1 MAGVGQ
7 RGRVEPLPRR
17 NHHDI
22 SHRQDTAGATVGD
35 QRARVRHRGRHRRRH
50 LSDVID
56 RTSECLDVTD
66 RVLLDSDSAKPS
78 PATAADRAKFKAD
91 LKAARALTGQARID
105 AIKKVRSD
113 AKAGKYGPRI
123 EKRVEHARA
132 RIWGHAPAALKA
144 DLKAARAAD
153 PADRPA
159 KLHAIFV
166 KAEAGDYGDQVKK
179 HADKLKAIVDGS

>member
-1 MAGVGQ
+1 MNIPTAKTPMGRRLAISALAFAIVAGIGGAIWLTSTPAPASASVSQ
-7 RGRVEPLPRR
+7 
-17 NHHDI
+17 
-22 SHRQDTAGATVGD
+22 TA
-35 QRARVRHRGRHRRRH
+35 
-50 LSDVID
+50 S
-56 RTSECLDVTD
+56 SLDA
-66 RVLLDSDSAKPS
+66 DSAKPS
-78 PATAADRAKFKAD
+78 PATAAERAKFRAD

-105 AIKKVRSD
+105 AIKKVRTD

-123 EKRVEHARA
+123 EKRVEHPRA
-132 RIWGHAPAALKA
+132 RLWAHAPAALKA

-166 KAEAGDYGDQVKK
+166 KAEAGDYGDKVKK

>member
-1 MAGVGQ
+1 MTFPTAKTPMGRRLAISALAFAIVAGIG
-7 RGRVEPLPRR
+7 
-17 NHHDI
+17 
-22 SHRQDTAGATVGD
+22 GAIW
-35 QRARVRHRGRHRRRH
+35 
-50 LSDVID
+50 L
-56 RTSECLDVTD
+56 TSTPAPASASMSQTSSSLG
-66 RVLLDSDSAKPS
+66 SDSAKPA
-78 PATAADRAKFKAD
+78 PATAADRAKFRAD

-105 AIKKVRSD
+105 AIKKVRTD

>member
-1 MAGVGQ
+1 LGRRLAISALAFAIVAGIG
-7 RGRVEPLPRR
+7 
-17 NHHDI
+17 
-22 SHRQDTAGATVGD
+22 GAIW
-35 QRARVRHRGRHRRRH
+35 
-50 LSDVID
+50 L
-56 RTSECLDVTD
+56 TSTPAPASASVSQSASSLDA
-66 RVLLDSDSAKPS
+66 DSTKPS
-78 PATAADRAKFKAD
+78 PARAADRAKFKAD

-123 EKRVEHARA
+123 EKRAEHPRGGL
-132 RIWGHAPAALKA
+132 WGHAPAKLKA
-144 DLKAARAAD
+144 DLKAAHAAD

-166 KAEAGDYGDQVKK
+166 KAEAGDYGDRVKK